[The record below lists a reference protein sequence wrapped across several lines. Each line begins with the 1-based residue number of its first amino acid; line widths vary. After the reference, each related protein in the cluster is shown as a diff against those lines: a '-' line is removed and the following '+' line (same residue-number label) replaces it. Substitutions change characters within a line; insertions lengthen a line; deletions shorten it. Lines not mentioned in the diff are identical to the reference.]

1 MPLDSTV
8 GSTTVVPYVIK
19 GRVDIN
25 ATKDFGAF
33 RCPEINLDDLVWLRQ
48 QPGPAFDTPIRDIID
63 FLVEVGAAL
72 DFDKNEFM
80 QEALEH
86 SLAYNTLERRILEN
100 TYRSVPFF
108 FDRKNLEFQVEQEE
122 GEGGEDE

>member
-1 MPLDSTV
+1 MTLDSAV
-8 GSTTVVPYVIK
+8 GSSTVVPHVIK

-63 FLVEVGAAL
+63 FLVEVGGGVGLRQERVHAGGTGAL
-72 DFDKNEFM
+72 AGV
-80 QEALEH
+80 QH
-86 SLAYNTLERRILEN
+86 
-100 TYRSVPFF
+100 P
-108 FDRKNLEFQVEQEE
+108 
-122 GEGGEDE
+122 